1 MSRGMAA
8 SLVLVG
14 LTAGAT
20 SIVRQ
25 DVPELSRR
33 ADAVLRGTVVRTD
46 SRWSGDR
53 RRIFTEVE
61 IRVAETMKGS
71 PGKTVVVRQP
81 GGVVGKVAQ
90 RVDGVASFRQGEE
103 VVVFLAK
110 KPDDSFV
117 VQGMGQGK
125 FRVERSSDGRDA
137 FAVPEEVDAELVE
150 PPGQRATGL
159 ERRPKTLDE
168 LRSEIRNALATKPG
182 GDSTPPTAAPA
193 PSTPVTK

>member
-1 MSRGMAA
+1 MGRGARVVMVRGMATL
-8 SLVLVG
+8 LVFAGV
-14 LTAGAT
+14 TAGAT

-33 ADAVLRGTVVRTD
+33 ADAVLRGTVVRTE

-61 IRVAETMKGS
+61 IRVAETIKGS

-103 VVVFLAK
+103 VVVFLAR

-117 VQGMGQGK
+117 IQGMGQGK

-137 FAVPEEVDAELVE
+137 FAIREDVDAHLVE
-150 PPGQRATGL
+150 PPGQDAAGL
-159 ERRPKTLDE
+159 ARGPRTLDE
-168 LRSEIRNALATKPG
+168 LRAEIRSALAAQP
-182 GDSTPPTAAPA
+182 TPPTP
-193 PSTPVTK
+193 PLPVTK